1 MVLSIC
7 TRALHIEL
15 RIRGTIQSSW
25 RPGDTPMTK
34 NRPCFRLVVKTK
46 AKKYPNMGLAK
57 QGDRQ
62 SGMEKE
68 ILRGVHGGINH
79 L

>member
-1 MVLSIC
+1 
-7 TRALHIEL
+7 
-15 RIRGTIQSSW
+15 
-25 RPGDTPMTK
+25 MTK
-34 NRPCFRLVVKTK
+34 NRPCFRLVVKAK
-46 AKKYPNMGLAK
+46 AKRYLNMGLAK
-57 QGDRQ
+57 LGDRQ